1 MLYRSFN
8 FKKLR
13 EQFGIQPRIIA
24 LFPDVRSI
32 NPSNWLTQT
41 LAISAATPL
50 NTEKER
56 SERIVSPILLELRER
71 NDRRFLVLSGLV
83 FDVDAE
89 QGLNGECD
97 FILSR
102 NPFDFEIQ
110 SPVFTLVEAKKGD
123 IESGLPQCIA
133 QMIAADILNHRDNKF
148 LPTIYGAVTTGEVWR
163 FLQLTDRDLCIDSE
177 THYLDNLPSIL
188 GVLQQ
193 IINIT

>member
-1 MLYRSFN
+1 MAYRSFN

-13 EQFGIQPRIIA
+13 EQFGIQPRITA
-24 LFPDVRSI
+24 LFPETHPI
-32 NPSNWLTQT
+32 EPSHWLTQT
-41 LAISAATPL
+41 LTISAATPL

-71 NDRRFLVLSGLV
+71 NDRQFSVLSGLV

-97 FILSR
+97 FILSK

-110 SPVFTLVEAKKGD
+110 APVFTLVEAKKGD
-123 IESGLPQCIA
+123 IESGLPQCVA
-133 QMIAADILNHRDNKF
+133 QMIAADILNHQGNKG
-148 LPTIYGAVTTGEVWR
+148 LKTIYGAVTTGEVWR
-163 FLQLTDRDLCIDSE
+163 FLQMTDRDLCIDSE

-188 GVLQQ
+188 GILQQ
-193 IINIT
+193 IIDIT